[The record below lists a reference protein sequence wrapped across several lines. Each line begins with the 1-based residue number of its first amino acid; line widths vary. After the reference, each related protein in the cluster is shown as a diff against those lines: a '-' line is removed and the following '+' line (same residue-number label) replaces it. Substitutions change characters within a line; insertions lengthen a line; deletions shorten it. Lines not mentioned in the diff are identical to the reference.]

1 MEVGVGGVRDVVVD
15 GGRGWAG
22 LGCVDGLPGLRCA
35 ALGLVVSHKRSV
47 KEDRIG

>member
-1 MEVGVGGVRDVVVD
+1 MQVEVGVGGVRDVVVD

-35 ALGLVVSHKRSV
+35 WAGCITQEKR
-47 KEDRIG
+47 EGGG